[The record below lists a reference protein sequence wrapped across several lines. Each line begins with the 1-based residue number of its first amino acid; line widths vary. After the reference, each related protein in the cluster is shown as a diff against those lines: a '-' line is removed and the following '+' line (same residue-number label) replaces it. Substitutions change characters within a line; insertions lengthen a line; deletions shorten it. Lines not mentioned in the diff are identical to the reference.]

1 MRLKDPRALHTLALY
16 VLPIVVAGARWGA
29 WSALLASL
37 VLALAGMAL
46 RLVVTRRAAAN
57 GEPRPRLH
65 TITFSHYSEKAR
77 WCLDRLGVPYD
88 EVPNAGILGV
98 LLTGRTVPWLEVPP
112 GLTRIGDSPCILRY
126 LWGEYAGRLPSQ
138 RTWFLEP
145 TATALDLE
153 GRFDRRLGNDVRVW
167 VYGNV
172 LKRRDLTLRSW
183 GLEERTI
190 PAWQRGLLTVVL
202 PVLRFAV
209 RRMLGVTPQRAARA
223 LEKTRATF
231 DDVDSMLA
239 DGRRYLV
246 GDALTFADITFSSLG
261 ALAVLPPEYPG
272 GLTGR
277 RLDLADLDPAWRA
290 EVERFRE
297 RPAGQFILRLYR
309 EERGLGA
316 PAAGP

>member
-16 VLPIVVAGARWGA
+16 LLPVVVAGAHWGV
-29 WSALLASL
+29 WSALLVSL
-37 VLALAGMAL
+37 VMALAGMAL
-46 RLVVTRRAAAN
+46 RLVAMRRAASA
-57 GEPRPRLH
+57 GEPRLRLH
-65 TITFSHYSEKAR
+65 TITFSHYSEKVR

-112 GLTRIGDSPCILRY
+112 GLTRIGDSPRILRY

-138 RTWFLEP
+138 QTWFLEP

-172 LKRRDLTLRSW
+172 LQRRDLTLRSW
-183 GLEERTI
+183 GLEERNI
-190 PAWQRGLLTVVL
+190 PAWQRGLLAAVL
-202 PVLRFAV
+202 PALRFAV

-231 DDVDSMLA
+231 DDVDGLLA

-246 GDALTFADITFSSLG
+246 GDALTFADITFASLG

-309 EERGLGA
+309 EERGLGV
-316 PAAGP
+316 PAAP